1 MTGKDLYD
9 AIGGVR
15 EEYLNEVTAEIIKEN
30 ETDREGENIARGM
43 RRPLYHALPWVAAVV
58 VMTILLT
65 AAVAM
70 HLRNRKPNDPGQTPA
85 VETTPTAEPT
95 TTAKPTAIATAAVTE
110 TPIPDEEI
118 NSIVGRNRQLVC
130 GWNYAADIRA
140 DGTVRITMVPGIE
153 SIADLNFYKPRVD
166 NWKDIVS
173 LRTGFE
179 MLYAVDKNGHLWSEG
194 NTQDYVRSLIRE
206 TISDPEPYPVSIAT
220 WKIALPVV
228 DDFIEENKL
237 IDGEYFLPKRSGR
250 NIFLKQGGELV
261 EFVFEDSDVPVCRT
275 LDENVVSFEGNFY
288 LKEDGTARTYLDR
301 KDIPAGME
309 GILNENDICELAENA
324 IGVFGLRKDG
334 TVASYAK
341 VRYSCGEI
349 VGSWEGVCGIAAE
362 GSPGE
367 FCTAVIAAVHT
378 DGTVSAVGVRE
389 TSKEIEE
396 VKAWKDIVAVA
407 VGDNG
412 QFIAGKTTDGEILFA
427 VLEGNP
433 VLDELA
439 NCSPNELYEKSLTVA
454 TPKQREQ
461 LKAIRNDLYFGFWEE
476 AYTRKILTIM
486 GVMPEDAPYLT
497 VEDAKRLIEE
507 MKAEGILD
515 DFYSNAYLVRDR
527 FNTVATAPDMDGGS
541 GFTIIR
547 YAVDAD
553 HVKYIEIHSGGGIRY
568 YDGTE
573 YTWLYKPE
581 YGTEPAAPVVYQ
593 PETGSISISEL
604 RASCPE
610 YFELDASNG
619 LTVMVASF
627 AEGNYQCTLH
637 AGYIDE
643 LSLSV
648 EEINRIY
655 TEKKIFNISTMKAI
669 LQTYHLPEEKI
680 HIAAVQ
686 STWSSYL
693 YNVDEEYRAKLQ
705 ELFFGNTR
713 VLTTVAYS
721 GTPYR
726 IGYSDLKGAMAPLLE
741 LAENRM
747 VYLANEPGSGSEDI
761 LPAFRLD
768 STEEYNAFVAAASE
782 CHMVTDRLE
791 QVVGGFEFDEEFY
804 KDNSLLIAIV
814 YSGSS
819 TWQFGLD
826 NITVIETIANMH
838 VCRTDNFE
846 AGNCAEAGW
855 YIIVVMP
862 KKDLEGVTSITA
874 AYRGK

>member
-1 MTGKDLYD
+1 MTGKDLFD
-9 AIGGVR
+9 AIGGVK
-15 EEYLNEVTAEIIKEN
+15 EKYIDEVTSEIAREN
-30 ETDREGENIARGM
+30 ETALEGESSTKGTGNRISHLLA
-43 RRPLYHALPWVAAVV
+43 WSIVAAEIV
-58 VMTILLT
+58 ILLT
-65 AAVAM
+65 VIVALN
-70 HLRNRKPNDPGQTPA
+70 LRNRKADDPVQTP
-85 VETTPTAEPT
+85 VGETNPTAM
-95 TTAKPTAIATAAVTE
+95 VTDS
-110 TPIPDEEI
+110 PVPGEEI
-118 NSIVGRNRQLVC
+118 NSIGVRNRQLVC
-130 GWNYAADIRA
+130 GENYAADIQA
-140 DGTVRITMVPGIE
+140 DGTVRITTLPGIE
-153 SIADLNFYKPRVD
+153 SIADLHFNKYQVD

-173 LRTGFE
+173 LRSGFE

-309 GILNENDICELAENA
+309 GILNEKDICELAENA

-349 VGSWEGVCGIAAE
+349 VGSWEGVCGITAE

-367 FCTAVIAAVHT
+367 SCTAVIAAVHT

-476 AYTRKILTIM
+476 AYTRRIMTIM
-486 GVMPEDAPYLT
+486 GLMSEDAPYLT
-497 VEDAKRLIEE
+497 VDDAKRLIEE
-507 MKAEGILD
+507 MKAEGLLD
-515 DFYSNAYLVRDR
+515 DFCNNVYLIADR
-527 FNTVATAPDMDGGS
+527 FNSVAAAPDMDGGS
-541 GFTIIR
+541 GFTIIK

-553 HVKYIEIHSGGGIRY
+553 HEKFIEIHSGGGIRY
-568 YDGTE
+568 YDGEKSIYLYQFPGVFLLDNYADAWSDETIRE
-573 YTWLYKPE
+573 KVYEVIQNYTFVPTVRSDFGYAPENQELYDRLAQID
-581 YGTEPAAPVVYQ
+581 GAAPYILRYVLERDNGFGGGDDAQCVAVAADLL
-593 PETGSISISEL
+593 GRSIGVDDAEL
-604 RASCPE
+604 PDGFRC
-610 YFELDASNG
+610 
-619 LTVMVASF
+619 
-627 AEGNYQCTLH
+627 
-637 AGYIDE
+637 GYE
-643 LSLSV
+643 
-648 EEINRIY
+648 
-655 TEKKIFNISTMKAI
+655 M
-669 LQTYHLPEEKI
+669 
-680 HIAAVQ
+680 
-686 STWSSYL
+686 
-693 YNVDEEYRAKLQ
+693 
-705 ELFFGNTR
+705 
-713 VLTTVAYS
+713 
-721 GTPYR
+721 GTPKYC
-726 IGYSDLKGAMAPLLE
+726 AA
-741 LAENRM
+741 
-747 VYLANEPGSGSEDI
+747 
-761 LPAFRLD
+761 RL
-768 STEEYNAFVAAASE
+768 VAA
-782 CHMVTDRLE
+782 L
-791 QVVGGFEFDEEFY
+791 
-804 KDNSLLIAIV
+804 
-814 YSGSS
+814 
-819 TWQFGLD
+819 
-826 NITVIETIANMH
+826 
-838 VCRTDNFE
+838 
-846 AGNCAEAGW
+846 AG
-855 YIIVVMP
+855 
-862 KKDLEGVTSITA
+862 K
-874 AYRGK
+874 

>member
-1 MTGKDLYD
+1 MNGKDLFD
-9 AIGGVR
+9 AISGVKD
-15 EEYLNEVTAEIIKEN
+15 EYLDEVTAEIVRDSEQLH
-30 ETDREGENIARGM
+30 EGVNHTKSTGGSIG
-43 RRPLYHALPWVAAVV
+43 HVLPWAAVIV
-58 VMTILLT
+58 LIVGLL
-65 AAVAM
+65 AVATAM
-70 HLRNRKPNDPGQTPA
+70 HLRNRKPNDPGQTPMNGVTA
-85 VETTPTAEPT
+85 TGVPTETV
-95 TTAKPTAIATAAVTE
+95 TTAPTSTVTE
-110 TPIPDEEI
+110 PPIPDEEI
-118 NSIVGRNRQLVC
+118 NSIGVRNRQLVC
-130 GWNYAADIRA
+130 GWNFAADIQA
-140 DGTVRITMVPGIE
+140 DGTVRITTLPGLE
-153 SIADLNFYKPRVD
+153 RIAELHLYKPRVD
-166 NWKDIVS
+166 MWKDIVS
-173 LRTGFE
+173 LRSGFE
-179 MLYAVDKNGHLWSEG
+179 MLYAVDRNGLLRAESEL
-194 NTQDYVRSLIRE
+194 QDYIRSQSGEQLSDTE
-206 TISDPEPYPVSIAT
+206 TVSNAT
-220 WKIALPVV
+220 WIAALPEVEN
-228 DDFIEENKL
+228 FIDGNKL
-237 IDGEYFLPKRSGR
+237 VDGEYLSPMRSGR
-250 NIFLKQGGELV
+250 NLFLKEDGEFVELV
-261 EFVFEDSDVPVCRT
+261 FEGSHIPTIRT
-275 LDENVVSFEGNFY
+275 VDDHVVSFEGHFY
-288 LKEDGTARTYLDR
+288 LREDGTVGTFLDP
-301 KDIPAGME
+301 KDLSGGRN
-309 GILNENDICELAENA
+309 GILKETDICELAENA
-324 IGVFGLRKDG
+324 IGVFGLRKNG
-334 TVASYAK
+334 TVACC
-341 VRYSCGEI
+341 VEPRYSCGEI
-349 VGSWEGVCGIAAE
+349 VGSWRGVRGIAAE
-362 GSPGE
+362 GSTGAS
-367 FCTAVIAAVHT
+367 CVAVIAAVHT

-389 TSKEIEE
+389 TGSKEIEE
-396 VKAWKDIVAVA
+396 VKSWKNVVAVA
-407 VGDNG
+407 VGYNG
-412 QFIAGKTTDGEILFA
+412 RFIAGKTADGEILFA
-427 VLEGNP
+427 VLESDPVREELEASSPYDLYRKSMAVANP
-433 VLDELA
+433 
-439 NCSPNELYEKSLTVA
+439 
-454 TPKQREQ
+454 EQ
-461 LKAIRNDLYFGFWEE
+461 KAKLEAIQDDLYFGDWEE

-541 GFTIIR
+541 GFTIIK

-573 YTWLYKPE
+573 DTWLYKPE

-686 STWSSYL
+686 SAWSSYL

-713 VLTTVAYS
+713 VLTMVAYS

-747 VYLANEPGSGSEDI
+747 VYLAYEPGSGSEDI

-826 NITVIETIANMH
+826 NITVIDTIANMH

-846 AGNCAEAGW
+846 AGNDAEAGW